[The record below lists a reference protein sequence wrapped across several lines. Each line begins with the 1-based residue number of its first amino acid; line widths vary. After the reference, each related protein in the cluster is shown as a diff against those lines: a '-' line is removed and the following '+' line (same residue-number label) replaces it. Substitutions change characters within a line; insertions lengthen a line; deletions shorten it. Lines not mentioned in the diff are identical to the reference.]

1 MGDFITSTGARRRT
15 YTEIKADREADFRAA
30 LGDGC
35 DLNSTGYLGQ
45 FVIALTTGLSE
56 VWSLWQETYDSR
68 HPSNAEGVPLN
79 YLLSL
84 IGMERI
90 AAAPT
95 VVNVACYALGSKVPV
110 AIPSGKE
117 VERLAG
123 SLRFSLSS
131 DITIDSASCRD
142 IYLSRPSTVAGES
155 VILALSDIGVVSY
168 TVPSSSSDPE
178 WDLLNGMV
186 AMLADADWVGTA
198 VAYDT
203 DDEKPDDCQFTGR
216 SLRLTH
222 ATADFAIPTTSW
234 TVELVGS
241 NGVFDCEVEGPNDI
255 ITGDITSI
263 YTPVNDWVAARN
275 LMNGYTGR
283 YLETDEEARI
293 RRKVAFRTGKSTEEA
308 IYRWITN
315 YVAGVSYC
323 SVVSNR
329 TMEVDQ
335 DGRPPKS
342 VEIIVQGGKDQ
353 EVANAIWK
361 TAPAGIQV
369 GLDPVNPFTGNT
381 MVPVTDYMGNPQK
394 VYFSRPAPK
403 YLWVEVS
410 YSLYNDEAFALDG
423 LLQIQNAIVDWA
435 GKEYSLGKDVIP
447 SRLLQAVYTVSGLG
461 VCSIR
466 AAVSDSYA
474 IDPVVEYT
482 SNVIPVA
489 DRYHIRA
496 AASRIKFVKTN

>member
-1 MGDFITSTGARRRT
+1 MGTFITSTGARRRT

-45 FVIALTTGLSE
+45 FVIAITTGLSE
-56 VWSLWQETYDSR
+56 VWSLWQETYDAR

-95 VVNVACYALGSKVPV
+95 VLNAVCYALGSKVPV
-110 AIPSGKE
+110 NLPSGKE

-142 IYLSRPSTVAGES
+142 IYLSRPGTTAGEE

-168 TVPSSSSDPE
+168 KVPSSSSDPE

-198 VAYDT
+198 VAYDE
-203 DDEKPDDCQFTGR
+203 DDTKPADCQFAGR
-216 SLRLTH
+216 SLRLSH
-222 ATADFAIPTTSW
+222 PTADFAIPTTSW

-241 NGVFDCEVEGPNDI
+241 NGVFDCETVGPIDVI
-255 ITGDITSI
+255 AGDVTSI
-263 YTPVNDWVAARN
+263 YTPVNDWVSVRN
-275 LMNGYTGR
+275 LVDGYTGR

-315 YVAGVSYC
+315 YVPGIAYC

-335 DGRPPKS
+335 DGRSPKS
-342 VEIIVQGGKDQ
+342 VEVIVQGGKDI

-369 GLDPVNPFTGNT
+369 GLDPVNPFSGNT
-381 MVPVTDYMGNPQK
+381 MVQVTDYMGNPQK

-423 LLQIQNAIVDWA
+423 LLQIQNAIVNWA

-447 SRLLQAVYTVSGLG
+447 SRLLQAVYTVAGLG

-466 AAVSDSYA
+466 AAVSDSYV

-496 AASRIKFVKTN
+496 ATSRIKFVKTN